1 MTDSQINLAMNS
13 NLTGEKGSLIP
24 AITPSYVPWGHFDDV
39 EKFVRNNDFTTLY
52 VTGLS
57 GNGKTTMVE
66 QACANAS
73 RECIRA
79 NITAETDEDDLIGGF
94 RLHNGSTV
102 FVYGAAIEAMKRGA
116 VLLLDEVDLASER
129 IMCLQPVLEGKG
141 YLHQEDFGVRAPC
154 SGVYDCGNCQY

>member
-1 MTDSQINLAMNS
+1 MPKQQKEPYDRLTDQSRNEQQPDRR
-13 NLTGEKGSLIP
+13 EGSLIP
-24 AITPSYVPWGHFDDV
+24 AITPSYVPWGHHDDV

-66 QACANAS
+66 QACANAN

-129 IMCLQPVLEGKG
+129 IMCLQPVL
-141 YLHQEDFGVRAPC
+141 RARVSSSRRFRSSC
-154 SGVYDCGNCQY
+154 ALLRGL